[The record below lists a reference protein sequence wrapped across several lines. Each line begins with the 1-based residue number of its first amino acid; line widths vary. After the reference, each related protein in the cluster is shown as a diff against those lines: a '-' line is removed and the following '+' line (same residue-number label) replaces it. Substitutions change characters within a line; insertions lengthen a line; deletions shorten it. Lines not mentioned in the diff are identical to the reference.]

1 MTARPPHP
9 DDFVSDGVNCPG
21 RVCRLITSTLTDN
34 VRTAYQEYGRVDLEL
49 VAWVRAVE
57 LAGERWTSYA
67 NASESTSPPAGP
79 PNSQSD
85 LLSTSEAAELLGC
98 KAPNVRDL
106 VRRHRITPARTS
118 PYLFERAEINRLI
131 RTRKSA

>member
-1 MTARPPHP
+1 MTARPPTTG
-9 DDFVSDGVNCPG
+9 DFVVDGVVCPG
-21 RVCRLITSTLTDN
+21 RICRLVAPTLARN
-34 VRTAYQEYGRVDLEL
+34 VRAAYAAYGKVDDEL
-49 VAWVRAVE
+49 VAWVSAVE

-106 VRRHRITPARTS
+106 DRRHRITPARTS